1 MDRRTFVA
9 SVAGGFFAVPLAGRA
24 QRPAMPVIGYLSLAS
39 PAQWA
44 LYVSGFRKGLS
55 EVDYA
60 EGKNVAIEFRWAE
73 GHYDRLPALAADLV
87 NHHVAVL
94 VTAGGTGAA
103 LAAKA
108 ATSTIPIVF
117 MLATDP
123 VEFGIVASLGRPGG
137 NATGVSIVAASLVAK
152 RLELLHELVPN
163 ATVIALLVRS
173 VSMTLRHRDAFI

>member
-1 MDRRTFVA
+1 M
-9 SVAGGFFAVPLAGRA
+9 
-24 QRPAMPVIGYLSLAS
+24 IGYLSLAS

-44 LYVSGFRKGLS
+44 LYVAGFRTGLS
-55 EVDYA
+55 EVGYA

-87 NHHVAVL
+87 SHHVAVL

-117 MLATDP
+117 MLASDP

-137 NATGVSIVAASLVAK
+137 NATGDSIVAVSLVAK

-163 ATVIALLVRS
+163 ATVIACSSIRTARVPYPRWRRRRRRRARS
-173 VSMTLRHRDAFI
+173 GSSFTS

>member
-44 LYVSGFRKGLS
+44 LYVAGFRKGLS
-55 EVDYA
+55 EVGYA

-103 LAAKA
+103 LAAKVR
-108 ATSTIPIVF
+108 IPAK
-117 MLATDP
+117 LTDESDDVDRVVSCGAWRSDFSAVGHHRCQFSVLESRCTTAGQPESSASAWTEVADHWVVP
-123 VEFGIVASLGRPGG
+123 V
-137 NATGVSIVAASLVAK
+137 
-152 RLELLHELVPN
+152 
-163 ATVIALLVRS
+163 
-173 VSMTLRHRDAFI
+173 